1 MHSQAI
7 ARGHRL
13 SAQEKYSPPGL
24 ETYLY
29 KNFPLPMLKARNL
42 LLNNKGVLKI
52 ADFGLARFHYDY
64 FGELSQNIA
73 TFWYK
78 APEIFYGNYKYSD
91 KVDIWAIG

>member
-1 MHSQAI
+1 
-7 ARGHRL
+7 
-13 SAQEKYSPPGL
+13 
-24 ETYLY
+24 
-29 KNFPLPMLKARNL
+29 
-42 LLNNKGVLKI
+42 LNNKGVLKI